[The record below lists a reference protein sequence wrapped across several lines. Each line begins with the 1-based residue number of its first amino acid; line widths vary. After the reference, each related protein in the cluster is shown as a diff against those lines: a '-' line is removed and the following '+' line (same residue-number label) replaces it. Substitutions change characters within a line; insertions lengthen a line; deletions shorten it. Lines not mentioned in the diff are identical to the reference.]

1 MTKTRVSATT
11 SAWVTRLNVWRWH
24 HRLARQDTL
33 ARLRKHWGSTLLTS
47 LVIGAVVSLPAVL
60 GFGVMTL
67 EQVTASFDR
76 GESITV
82 LLEGE
87 VSNTEADTIISTMT
101 QIEGVASATLLTREQ
116 ALADLSGWLDV
127 PDALLSNIENPL
139 PDSVIL
145 TLSSNPRDEL
155 DTLVASLEQLEGVT
169 QVIVDLEW
177 LSRLQALSALGY
189 RLVLLFGLMACLAC
203 VLIIANTTRLAVEGR
218 RQEILVAKL
227 VGASDAYVQRPF
239 FYTGV
244 LYGLFGGCVAIL
256 IVVTAGLWLGNPI
269 ASLKAAYDLQA
280 VSLSLPLSVVV
291 AVIGG
296 SVCLG
301 AAGAWGSARR
311 QLRRIE
317 P

>member
-60 GFGVMTL
+60 GLGVMTL

-101 QIEGVASATLLTREQ
+101 QIEGVASAALLTREQ

-169 QVIVDLEW
+169 QVIVDL
-177 LSRLQALSALGY
+177 
-189 RLVLLFGLMACLAC
+189 V
-203 VLIIANTTRLAVEGR
+203 
-218 RQEILVAKL
+218 
-227 VGASDAYVQRPF
+227 RP
-239 FYTGV
+239 
-244 LYGLFGGCVAIL
+244 
-256 IVVTAGLWLGNPI
+256 
-269 ASLKAAYDLQA
+269 D
-280 VSLSLPLSVVV
+280 
-291 AVIGG
+291 
-296 SVCLG
+296 
-301 AAGAWGSARR
+301 
-311 QLRRIE
+311 
-317 P
+317 

>member
-1 MTKTRVSATT
+1 
-11 SAWVTRLNVWRWH
+11 
-24 HRLARQDTL
+24 
-33 ARLRKHWGSTLLTS
+33 
-47 LVIGAVVSLPAVL
+47 
-60 GFGVMTL
+60 
-67 EQVTASFDR
+67 
-76 GESITV
+76 
-82 LLEGE
+82 
-87 VSNTEADTIISTMT
+87 
-101 QIEGVASATLLTREQ
+101 
-116 ALADLSGWLDV
+116 
-127 PDALLSNIENPL
+127 
-139 PDSVIL
+139 
-145 TLSSNPRDEL
+145 
-155 DTLVASLEQLEGVT
+155 
-169 QVIVDLEW
+169 
-177 LSRLQALSALGY
+177 
-189 RLVLLFGLMACLAC
+189 
-203 VLIIANTTRLAVEGR
+203 
-218 RQEILVAKL
+218 VAKL